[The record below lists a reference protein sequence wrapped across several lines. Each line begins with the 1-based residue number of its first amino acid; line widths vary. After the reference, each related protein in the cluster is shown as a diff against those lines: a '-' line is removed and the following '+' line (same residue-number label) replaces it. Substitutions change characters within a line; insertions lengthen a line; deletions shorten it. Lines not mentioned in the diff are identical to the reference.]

1 LKISYDNFFEK
12 KAGIVRTFGNTTVAR
27 HNSNALKFY
36 SRLLLTIPFII
47 VTIGYC
53 KFNNPD
59 EKCQGLANLMLNGF
73 FILLL
78 LTTLILALRG
88 IFRKRKLNKTKFEPI
103 TFSITTVTFIIL
115 ILYPLLAGHTRGV
128 KWISAEN
135 KDYTQL
141 ISRQNLTLR
150 KNGNFTVNLI
160 EADFS
165 CSISG
170 KYKKVG
176 DTILLDEATIDRTNS
191 KIASKYLIQKNEL
204 VPLID
209 TINKITF
216 KITSIN

>member
-1 LKISYDNFFEK
+1 MLIPHLH
-12 KAGIVRTFGNTTVAR
+12 KALPVAR

-47 VTIGYC
+47 VTFGYC
-53 KFNNPD
+53 KLNNPD
-59 EKCQGLANLMLNGF
+59 EKCQGLANLMLDGF
-73 FILLL
+73 FIILFLIS
-78 LTTLILALRG
+78 LILALRG
-88 IFRKRKLNKTKFEPI
+88 IFHKRKLNKTKFEPI
-103 TFSITTVTFIIL
+103 FTLSITTVTFIIL
-115 ILYPLLAGHTRGV
+115 IFYQFLGGHTRGV

-135 KDYTQL
+135 KDTTQL
-141 ISRQNLTLR
+141 ISKQNLTLR
-150 KNGNFTVNLI
+150 KNGNFTVDLV
-160 EADFS
+160 EADFG

-191 KIASKYLIQKNEL
+191 KITSKYLIQKNEL

-216 KITSIN
+216 KIAQTN

>member
-1 LKISYDNFFEK
+1 M
-12 KAGIVRTFGNTTVAR
+12 TF
-27 HNSNALKFY
+27 
-36 SRLLLTIPFII
+36 
-47 VTIGYC
+47 GYC

-59 EKCQGLANLMLNGF
+59 EKCQGLANLMFDGF
-73 FILLL
+73 FIILFLIS
-78 LTTLILALRG
+78 LILALRG

-103 TFSITTVTFIIL
+103 TLSITTVTFIIL
-115 ILYPLLAGHTRGV
+115 IFYPLLVGHTRGD

-135 KDYTQL
+135 KDTTQL

-150 KNGNFTVNLI
+150 KNGNFTVDLI

-170 KYKKVG
+170 KYKKAG
-176 DTILLDEATIDRTNS
+176 DTILLDEATIHRTNS
-191 KIASKYLIQKNEL
+191 KITSKYLLQKNDL

-216 KITSIN
+216 KIAQTN

>member
-1 LKISYDNFFEK
+1 
-12 KAGIVRTFGNTTVAR
+12 
-27 HNSNALKFY
+27 
-36 SRLLLTIPFII
+36 

-59 EKCQGLANLMLNGF
+59 EKCQGLANLMFDGF

-78 LTTLILALRG
+78 LTTVILALRG

-115 ILYPLLAGHTRGV
+115 IFYPLLAGHTRGV

-135 KDYTQL
+135 KDNTQL
-141 ISRQNLTLR
+141 TSRQNLTLR
-150 KNGNFTVNLI
+150 KNGNFTVDLI

-191 KIASKYLIQKNEL
+191 KIASRYLIQKKEL

-216 KITSIN
+216 KIAQTN